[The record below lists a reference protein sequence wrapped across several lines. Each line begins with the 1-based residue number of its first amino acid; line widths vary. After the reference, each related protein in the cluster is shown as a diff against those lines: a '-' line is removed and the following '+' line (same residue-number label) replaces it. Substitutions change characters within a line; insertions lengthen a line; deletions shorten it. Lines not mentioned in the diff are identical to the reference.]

1 VANLVEADRLLILT
15 DQEGLFDAD
24 PRNNAD
30 ANLIREAQASDPTI
44 ARVAGGGGLL
54 GRGGMATK
62 VRAGKL
68 AARSGAITT
77 IASGRS
83 PEVLIELADGQGPGT
98 TLLPDTSPM
107 NARKQWLAGHLQ
119 MRGRLVLDA
128 GAVARLRDGGSS
140 LLPVGVVDVFGQFSR
155 GEMVACEDQQGERI
169 GCGLVNYDAADARRI
184 CRKKSAEIA
193 EVLGFMNEEE
203 LIHRDNLVVFDAG
216 SLTPEA

>member
-1 VANLVEADRLLILT
+1 M
-15 DQEGLFDAD
+15 
-24 PRNNAD
+24 
-30 ANLIREAQASDPTI
+30 IREARASDPDI

-62 VRAGKL
+62 VRAAKL
-68 AARSGAITT
+68 AARSGASTT

-83 PEVLIELADGQGPGT
+83 PQVLAELAQGQGPGT

-119 MRGRLVLDA
+119 MRGRVVLDA
-128 GAVARLRDGGSS
+128 GAVRRIRDGGSS

-155 GEMVACEDQQGERI
+155 GEMVACESEQGERI
-169 GCGLVNYDAADARRI
+169 GCGLANYDAADARRI

-193 EVLGFMNEEE
+193 DVLGYMNEEE
-203 LIHRDNLVVFDAG
+203 LIHRDNMVVFDVG
-216 SLTPEA
+216 